1 MDPQEPRLFETLT
14 LPNVAALCFVIRV
27 ADTKIRP
34 ELVPT
39 PGTAYADCK
48 LPTRIRVQ
56 EWGTYVYGF
65 PQEAPAG
72 YSAYVFLPALPT
84 APVVATRQDEIWGP
98 VLDHSYYALRS
109 AGIPDIADTNVSA
122 LGTPGNGRFVQR
134 VQIQEVSSL
143 VALLTVTTTAAAT
156 VTQTDNLVDTKSG
169 DAFSRTRTWTLAT
182 SAPSA
187 TALGSDGRMITVTQ
201 QSRNLWLS
209 VNEPVNVRVG
219 SSNKRTFTRYL
230 SMVWPAILTDF
241 DIRNLTE
248 YQAGTGY
255 TRYTVA
261 TYGQVPAYAGPVR
274 VTVEEWWQK
283 TAPTDGDLTGKS
295 EPFKP
300 TGIHINGL
308 RTPPAISPCLHGAVV
323 FTAEVYDETENAY
336 SVYEVTIAATVSH
349 TTWPET
355 YVEYEVEPDAGGF
368 TVRKLTWHR
377 PFLPVG
383 SVTSTV
389 TPA

>member
-27 ADTKIRP
+27 ADSKIKP

-39 PGTAYADCK
+39 PGTAYSACL
-48 LPTRIRVQ
+48 LPTRIGVQ

-156 VTQTDNLVDTKSG
+156 VTQTDKPVDPETG
-169 DAFSRTRTWTLAT
+169 LLYTRTKTYTLAATTPPGAALNTTGNFT
-182 SAPSA
+182 S
-187 TALGSDGRMITVTQ
+187 VTQ
-201 QSRNLWLS
+201 PSHRLFISVTDKVTTLPGPLS
-209 VNEPVNVRVG
+209 PITWFGTEVYNWPKVLQGAYLQNIYDSEDNATRRVAKG
-219 SSNKRTFTRYL
+219 VFAF
-230 SMVWPAILTDF
+230 PAK
-241 DIRNLTE
+241 E
-248 YQAGTGY
+248 
-255 TRYTVA
+255 
-261 TYGQVPAYAGPVR
+261 AYRGACLAKY
-274 VTVEEWWQK
+274 EDWWQQ
-283 TAPTDGDLTGKS
+283 TAPTVPVPVQMIDV
-295 EPFKP
+295 
-300 TGIHINGL
+300 GISIGGVYE
-308 RTPPAISPCLHGAVV
+308 RIDIEPCLHQAINYFEQNFGGRDDRYENFSLRWTYAPTNYTDWPPFV
-323 FTAEVYDETENAY
+323 FFLDVQRMG
-336 SVYEVTIAATVSH
+336 
-349 TTWPET
+349 
-355 YVEYEVEPDAGGF
+355 GGF
-368 TVRKLTWHR
+368 RCKRTTIYR
-377 PFLPVG
+377 PSVG
-383 SVTSTV
+383 TSGQLRFSFSS
-389 TPA
+389 